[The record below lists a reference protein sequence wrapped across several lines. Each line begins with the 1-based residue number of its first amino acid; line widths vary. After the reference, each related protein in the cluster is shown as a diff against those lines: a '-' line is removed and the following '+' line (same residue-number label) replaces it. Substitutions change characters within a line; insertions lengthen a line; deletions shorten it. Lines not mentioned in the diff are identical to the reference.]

1 MWANNLHSHL
11 FLLKEIK
18 MGLTLEEK
26 LKICQST
33 IDGLQKENEALKEEN
48 ATLKKSLSIFS
59 KDGQIEI
66 TNYIAQFND
75 LIDEL
80 HKARTES
87 LDELKKTNEEMK
99 VTRRKLDKLTG
110 KTKFQL
116 WLAGVRDKLDE

>member
-1 MWANNLHSHL
+1 
-11 FLLKEIK
+11 

-99 VTRRKLDKLTG
+99 ATRRKLDKLTG

-116 WLAGVRDKLDE
+116 WLAGVRDKIDG

>member
-1 MWANNLHSHL
+1 
-11 FLLKEIK
+11 

-26 LKICQST
+26 LKICQNT
-33 IDGLQKENEALKEEN
+33 INGLQKENEALKEEN
-48 ATLKKSLSIFS
+48 ITLKKSLSIFS

-66 TNYIAQFND
+66 TNYIAQFNG

-99 VTRRKLDKLTG
+99 ATRRKLDKLTG

-116 WLAGVRDKLDE
+116 WLAGVRDKLDG

>member
-1 MWANNLHSHL
+1 
-11 FLLKEIK
+11 

-26 LKICQST
+26 LKICHRT
-33 IDGLQKENEALKEEN
+33 IDGLQIENEALKAEN

-80 HKARTES
+80 HKARTKS
-87 LDELKKTNEEMK
+87 LNELKKTNEEMK
-99 VTRRKLDKLTG
+99 ATRRKLDKLTG

-116 WLAGVRDKLDE
+116 WLAGVRDKLD